1 MEIIDVY
8 FANED
13 SNDWGTL
20 IDVKPYSIVRM
31 KMEFSSDNYI
41 TRV

>member
-20 IDVKPYSIVRM
+20 IDVKLYSIVRM